1 MIFQIILY
9 AVLKELILL
18 FASAD
23 FSSSSLPPVDFVCE
37 YACVNLILESFTLWN
52 SMRPYLKLSLWSSF
66 VFASVRVSEFSYFLD
81 LWFLQYTLSSNPD
94 LKSTCGAGRGFW
106 FLMDNFVFLGSWT
119 VTLVLFESW
128 ALCDFMEGIKLLFNF
143 LL

>member
-9 AVLKELILL
+9 AVLKELVLL

-66 VFASVRVSEFSYFLD
+66 VFASVRVPEFIFLICGSYNIHLAAT
-81 LWFLQYTLSSNPD
+81 QTLNLPVVQARDS
-94 LKSTCGAGRGFW
+94 
-106 FLMDNFVFLGSWT
+106 
-119 VTLVLFESW
+119 
-128 ALCDFMEGIKLLFNF
+128 DFS
-143 LL
+143 